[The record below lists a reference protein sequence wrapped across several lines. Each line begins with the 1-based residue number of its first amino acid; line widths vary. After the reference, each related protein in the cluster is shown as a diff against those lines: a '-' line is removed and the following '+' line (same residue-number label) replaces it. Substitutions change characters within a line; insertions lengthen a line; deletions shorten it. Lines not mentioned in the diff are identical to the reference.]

1 MPDSW
6 DWKKTVILLIPAVL
20 LVAGVLVA
28 VLLRRTLRTRVRMEK
43 QLRADPDIN
52 EWLVVFGW
60 SRKILYVPTILY
72 SLVACGLMLLRQ
84 HGVLPNLNEAAVG
97 GIWIALFVL
106 NFLVDEYE
114 ISIKV
119 LLIFVLSALA
129 LFLWLHFLGWVESFL
144 SFFGNFGTTIGWQG
158 YLVIAL
164 LFATAAAMSRGRS
177 TARGSTRAISS
188 NGCWGSGGS
197 SSPSPTSAASPSC
210 CLWDGSANGPPGSN
224 PSAASSP
231 STATRRR
238 GKDETIADCR
248 LQIAD
253 CGLSRRRIRQSR
265 HGAGRFF
272 SPNPQSAIRNP
283 KWQSRR
289 L

>member
-97 GIWIALFVL
+97 GIWIALFIL

-164 LFATAAAMSRGRS
+164 LFATAAAISWIKGLFYYVAITPNYLNIQTGPTETGEQVSREEY
-177 TARGSTRAISS
+177 STRIDTGDFLERLLGFGRIIITFADQRRQPILLLV
-188 NGCWGSGGS
+188 GRIGKR
-197 SSPSPTSAASPSC
+197 AARLESI
-210 CLWDGSANGPPGSN
+210 
-224 PSAASSP
+224 
-231 STATRRR
+231 R
-238 GKDETIADCR
+238 GKLAVD
-248 LQIAD
+248 
-253 CGLSRRRIRQSR
+253 R
-265 HGAGRFF
+265 HQAAREG
-272 SPNPQSAIRNP
+272 
-283 KWQSRR
+283 
-289 L
+289 